1 VLYRIDEK
9 KKAFGIDFFVMPKN
23 LISIIPL
30 FLLIQPACAES
41 SKEEAKSKKIEAAL
55 AEAVAEAKV
64 PGMVAAITSS
74 KGVLA
79 IGSAGVRKT
88 GSDSKL
94 TKQDR
99 IHLGSCTKAMT
110 SLLLATLV
118 AEKKLTWDTSLISV
132 LPELKGKVHP
142 DYHAVTVWQL
152 LTHRA
157 GVEAN
162 AANWWVYGKME
173 LKKRRLAI
181 LEANLK
187 QAPARKQG
195 TYHYSNLG
203 YMIAGCMAEK
213 VTASTWESLMQ
224 TRIFDP
230 LGMDSAGF
238 GPPGASGKTDQPW
251 GHVRSGEGWRPRQF
265 DNAEALGPAGRIHA
279 SFADWAKFLAIQLPG
294 GKNLGLDRKALD
306 KLIAPTGNYA
316 GGWRVTKRPW
326 GKGTVLNHSGS
337 NTMWY
342 ALVWVAPKL
351 DRAFLVA
358 TNSRDDNSHPT
369 CDQMIGKLIQIDQ
382 GN

>member
-1 VLYRIDEK
+1 
-9 KKAFGIDFFVMPKN
+9 MPKK
-23 LISIIPL
+23 LISIVPL
-30 FLLIQPACAES
+30 FLLIQTAYPETSQEQAQF
-41 SKEEAKSKKIEAAL
+41 KKIQEAL
-55 AEAVAEAKV
+55 VETVAQEKV

-79 IGSAGVRKT
+79 IGSAGVRKIEADT
-88 GSDSKL
+88 KL
-94 TKQDR
+94 TEQDH

-110 SLLLATLV
+110 SVLLATLI
-118 AEKKLTWDTSLISV
+118 AEGKLTWETSLIDV
-132 LPELKGKVHP
+132 LPELKGKIHP
-142 DYHAVTVWQL
+142 DYHAITVWQL

-162 AANWWVYGKME
+162 AANWWAHGKME

-181 LEANLK
+181 LQENLK
-187 QAPARKQG
+187 EAPTSKQG
-195 TYHYSNLG
+195 EYHYSNLG
-203 YMIAGCMAEK
+203 YLIAGCMAEK
-213 VTASTWESLMQ
+213 VTGSTWESLMRK
-224 TRIFDP
+224 RIFDP

-238 GPPGASGKTDQPW
+238 GPPGVLGKTEQPW

-265 DNAEALGPAGRIHA
+265 DNAEALGPAGRVHA
-279 SFADWAKFLAIQLPG
+279 SFADWGKFLAMQLPG
-294 GKNLGLDRKALD
+294 GKNLGLDRKILD
-306 KLIAPTGNYA
+306 KLITPTGNYA

-342 ALVWVAPKL
+342 ALVWVAPQL

-369 CDQMIGKLIQIDQ
+369 CDQMIGKLIRINQ

>member
-1 VLYRIDEK
+1 MKRKRLLASIV
-9 KKAFGIDFFVMPKN
+9 FVMPKK
-23 LISIIPL
+23 LISIVPL
-30 FLLIQPACAES
+30 FLLIQPAYAEP
-41 SKEEAKSKKIEAAL
+41 SKEEAKSKKIEEAL
-55 AEAVAEAKV
+55 LEAVAQAKV

-74 KGVLA
+74 EGVLT
-79 IGSAGVRKT
+79 IGTAGVRKIE
-88 GSDSKL
+88 SEVKL
-94 TKQDR
+94 TGQDH

-110 SLLLATLV
+110 SVLLATLV
-118 AEKKLTWDTSLISV
+118 AERQLTWETSLIDV
-132 LPELKGKVHP
+132 LPELKGKIHP
-142 DYHAVTVWQL
+142 DYHAITIWQL

-181 LEANLK
+181 LQANLK
-187 QAPARKQG
+187 EAPTRKQG
-195 TYHYSNLG
+195 VYHYSNLG

-213 VTASTWESLMQ
+213 VNGSTWESLMQ
-224 TRIFDP
+224 KRIFDP

-265 DNAEALGPAGRIHA
+265 DNAEALGPAGRVHA
-279 SFADWAKFLAIQLPG
+279 SFADWAKFLAMQLSG
-294 GKNLGLDRKALD
+294 GKSLGLDRKILD
-306 KLIAPTGNYA
+306 KLVTPTGTYA

-326 GKGTVLNHSGS
+326 GKGTVLTHSGS

-342 ALVWVAPKL
+342 ALVWVAPQL

-358 TNSRDDNSHPT
+358 TNSRDNDSHAI
-369 CDQMIGKLIQIDQ
+369 CDQMIGKLIQINQ

>member
-1 VLYRIDEK
+1 MKEK
-9 KKAFGIDFFVMPKN
+9 RLLASIVFVMPKN
-23 LISIIPL
+23 LISIVPL

-41 SKEEAKSKKIEAAL
+41 SKEEAKSKKIEEAL

-64 PGMVAAITSS
+64 PGMVAAVTSS

-79 IGSAGVRKT
+79 IGTAGVRKIGT
-88 GSDSKL
+88 DAKL
-94 TKQDR
+94 TEQDL

-110 SLLLATLV
+110 SVLLATLV
-118 AEKKLTWDTSLISV
+118 AERKLTWETSLIDV
-132 LPELKGKVHP
+132 LPELKGKIHP
-142 DYHAVTVWQL
+142 DYHAITIWQL

-195 TYHYSNLG
+195 VYHYSNLG

-265 DNAEALGPAGRIHA
+265 DNAEALGPAGRVHA
-279 SFADWAKFLAIQLPG
+279 TFADWAKFLAMQLPG
-294 GKNLGLDRKALD
+294 GNTLGLDRKALD
-306 KLIAPTGNYA
+306 KLITPTGNYA

>member
-1 VLYRIDEK
+1 
-9 KKAFGIDFFVMPKN
+9 M
-23 LISIIPL
+23 
-30 FLLIQPACAES
+30 
-41 SKEEAKSKKIEAAL
+41 
-55 AEAVAEAKV
+55 
-64 PGMVAAITSS
+64 
-74 KGVLA
+74 
-79 IGSAGVRKT
+79 
-88 GSDSKL
+88 
-94 TKQDR
+94 
-99 IHLGSCTKAMT
+99 
-110 SLLLATLV
+110 
-118 AEKKLTWDTSLISV
+118 
-132 LPELKGKVHP
+132 
-142 DYHAVTVWQL
+142 
-152 LTHRA
+152 
-157 GVEAN
+157 EAN

-195 TYHYSNLG
+195 VYHYSNLG

-265 DNAEALGPAGRIHA
+265 DNAEALGPAGRVHA
-279 SFADWAKFLAIQLPG
+279 TFADWAKFLAMQLPG
-294 GKNLGLDRKALD
+294 GNTLGLDRKALD
-306 KLIAPTGNYA
+306 KLITPTGNYA

>member
-1 VLYRIDEK
+1 MKRKRLLAPIV
-9 KKAFGIDFFVMPKN
+9 FVMPKK
-23 LISIIPL
+23 LISIVPL

-41 SKEEAKSKKIEAAL
+41 SKEEAKSKKVEEAL
-55 AEAVAEAKV
+55 AEAVAQSKV

-79 IGSAGVRKT
+79 IGTAGVRKIGT
-88 GSDSKL
+88 DVKL
-94 TKQDR
+94 TKLDL

-110 SLLLATLV
+110 SVLLATLV
-118 AEKKLTWDTSLISV
+118 SEGKLTWDTSLISV
-132 LPELKGKVHP
+132 LPELKGKIHS
-142 DYHAVTVWQL
+142 DYHTITVWQL

-162 AANWWVYGKME
+162 AANWWIHGKME

-181 LEANLK
+181 LQAKLK
-187 QAPARKQG
+187 EAPARKQG
-195 TYHYSNLG
+195 VYHYSNLG
-203 YMIAGCMAEK
+203 YLIAGCMAEK
-213 VTASTWESLMQ
+213 VTGSTWESLMQ
-224 TRIFDP
+224 KRIFDP
-230 LGMDSAGF
+230 LGMNSAGF

-251 GHVRSGEGWRPRQF
+251 GHVRSGKAWRPRQF
-265 DNAEALGPAGRIHA
+265 DNAEALGPAGRVHA
-279 SFADWAKFLAIQLPG
+279 SFDDWAKFLAIQLPG
-294 GKNLGLDRKALD
+294 GNNLGLDRKALD
-306 KLIAPTGNYA
+306 KLITPTVNYA

-326 GKGTVLNHSGS
+326 GKGTVLTHSGS

-342 ALVWVAPKL
+342 AVVWVAPQL

-358 TNSRDDNSHPT
+358 TNSRDDNSQVM

>member
-1 VLYRIDEK
+1 
-9 KKAFGIDFFVMPKN
+9 MPKKSFAI
-23 LISIIPL
+23 LVSL
-30 FLLIQPACAES
+30 FLLIQTTYGQSAH
-41 SKEEAKSKKIEAAL
+41 EEAKSKKIEAAL
-55 AEAVAEAKV
+55 AEAVAQAKV

-74 KGVLA
+74 EGVLA
-79 IGSAGVRKT
+79 IGSSGVRKD
-88 GSDSKL
+88 GADAKL
-94 TKQDR
+94 TEQDL

-110 SLLLATLV
+110 SVLIATLV
-118 AEKKLTWDTSLISV
+118 AEGKLTWDTSLIAV
-132 LPELKGKVHP
+132 LPELKGKIHS

-157 GVEAN
+157 GVGAN
-162 AANWWVYGKME
+162 AANWWILRKME

-187 QAPARKQG
+187 EEPTRKQG

-203 YMIAGCMAEK
+203 YLIAGCMAEK
-213 VTASTWESLMQ
+213 LTGSTWEALMRK
-224 TRIFDP
+224 RIFEP

-238 GPPGASGKTDQPW
+238 GPPGALGKTDQPW

-265 DNAEALGPAGRIHA
+265 DNAEALGPAGRVHA
-279 SFADWAKFLAIQLPG
+279 SFADWAKFLAMQLPG
-294 GKNLGLDRKALD
+294 GKSLGLDRKALD
-306 KLIAPTGNYA
+306 KLITPTGNYA

-326 GKGTVLNHSGS
+326 GKGTVLTHSGS

-342 ALVWVAPKL
+342 AIVWVAPQL

-358 TNSRDDNSHPT
+358 TNSRDDKSHPT
-369 CDQMIGKLIQIDQ
+369 CDQMIGKLIRIDQ

>member
-1 VLYRIDEK
+1 MKRKRLLASIV
-9 KKAFGIDFFVMPKN
+9 FVMPKK
-23 LISIIPL
+23 LISIVPL
-30 FLLIQPACAES
+30 FLLIQPAYAES

-55 AEAVAEAKV
+55 AEAVAQAKV

-74 KGVLA
+74 EGVLT
-79 IGSAGVRKT
+79 IGAAGVRKIE
-88 GSDSKL
+88 SDVKL
-94 TKQDR
+94 TGQDH

-110 SLLLATLV
+110 SVLLATLV
-118 AEKKLTWDTSLISV
+118 AERKLTWETSLIDV
-132 LPELKGKVHP
+132 LPELKGKIHP
-142 DYHAVTVWQL
+142 DYHAITIWQL

-181 LEANLK
+181 LQANLK
-187 QAPARKQG
+187 EAPARKQG
-195 TYHYSNLG
+195 VYHYSNLG

-213 VTASTWESLMQ
+213 VNGSTWESLMQ
-224 TRIFDP
+224 KRIFDP
-230 LGMDSAGF
+230 LGMNSAGF

-251 GHVRSGEGWRPRQF
+251 GHVRSGDRWRPRQF
-265 DNAEALGPAGRIHA
+265 DNAEALGPAGRVHA
-279 SFADWAKFLAIQLPG
+279 SFADWAKFLAMQLSD
-294 GKNLGLDRKALD
+294 GKSLGLDHKILD
-306 KLIAPTGNYA
+306 KLITPTGTYA

-326 GKGTVLNHSGS
+326 GKGTVLTHSGS

-342 ALVWVAPKL
+342 ALVWVAPQL

-358 TNSRDDNSHPT
+358 TNSRDNDSHAI
-369 CDQMIGKLIQIDQ
+369 CDKMIGKLIQINQ

>member
-1 VLYRIDEK
+1 MKRKRLLASIV
-9 KKAFGIDFFVMPKN
+9 FVMPKK
-23 LISIIPL
+23 LISIVPL

-55 AEAVAEAKV
+55 AEAVAGAKV

-79 IGSAGVRKT
+79 IGSAGIRKIGT
-88 GSDSKL
+88 DAKL
-94 TKQDR
+94 TEQDL

-110 SLLLATLV
+110 SVLLATLV
-118 AEKKLTWDTSLISV
+118 AEEKLTWDTSLISV

-142 DYHAVTVWQL
+142 DYHPVTVWQL

-157 GVEAN
+157 GLEAN
-162 AANWWVYGKME
+162 AANWWIHGKME

-181 LEANLK
+181 LQANLK
-187 QAPARKQG
+187 QAAARKQG
-195 TYHYSNLG
+195 VYHYSNLG

-213 VTASTWESLMQ
+213 LTASTWETLMRK
-224 TRIFDP
+224 RIFEP
-230 LGMDSAGF
+230 LGMGSAGF
-238 GPPGASGKTDQPW
+238 GPPGASGETDQPW
-251 GHVRSGEGWRPRQF
+251 GHLRSGEGWRPRKF
-265 DNAEALGPAGRIHA
+265 DNAEALGPAGRVHA
-279 SFADWAKFLAIQLPG
+279 SFADWAKFIAMQLQN
-294 GKNLGLDRKALD
+294 GKSLGLDRKILD

-316 GGWRVTKRPW
+316 AGWRVTKRPW

-342 ALVWVAPKL
+342 ALVWAAPQL

-358 TNSRDDNSHPT
+358 TNSRDDNSHAI
-369 CDQMIGKLIQIDQ
+369 CDQMIGKLIQIDR